1 MFLSLWMNYALHP
14 KQQLLSSAQTSMW
27 AWIIMPQ
34 RNLGTYNEMIRRT
47 NSVLFNNLSI
57 LRSQL
62 ALVRQNSS
70 IAHRIGQGLITVSDW
85 QNWLGNS
92 VHLSR
97 WKTEQLTL
105 SLEGNKGARI
115 GTNSSRSET
124 SLRFKIPKLWWSLN
138 PKKSLS
144 PKLCLLDIESV
155 PVS

>member
-1 MFLSLWMNYALHP
+1 MHCTQ
-14 KQQLLSSAQTSMW
+14 QQLLWSAQASVW

-34 RNLGTYNEMIRRT
+34 NTLGMKDGVIRQT

-70 IAHRIGQGLITVSDW
+70 IAHCIGQGLITVSDW

-92 VHLSR
+92 VHLSQR
-97 WKTEQLTL
+97 KTEQLTL

-115 GTNSSRSET
+115 GTNSSRSAT
-124 SLRFKIPKLWWSLN
+124 SLSFKIPKLWWSLN

-144 PKLCLLDIESV
+144 SKLWLLEIELV
-155 PVS
+155 PGS